1 MPKSVKLNRSSMFTP
16 SAYSKHVSLWCENVG
31 LERLVTLKSELSVN
45 TKPDSSPSK
54 IENCQK

>member
-1 MPKSVKLNRSSMFTP
+1 MFTP

-31 LERLVTLKSELSVN
+31 LERFVTLKSELSVN
-45 TKPDSSPSK
+45 TTPDSSPSN